1 MAIFVILICMK
12 IQVVSDIHS
21 RKIAIKKALEI
32 GKKMGCEAI
41 FFCGDTSDPETF
53 SILCEDGRPLYAVL
67 GNIETDIEKTKELA
81 KNSPHVTFDPYVLTF
96 AIDGKSIALTHYPH
110 SAEQL
115 AKEETY
121 DAVFHGH
128 TYKSRIEYMGRVLIG
143 NPGEISGH
151 ITGRRSFGVYDT
163 TTGSFDII
171 KVEI

>member
-1 MAIFVILICMK
+1 MK

-21 RKIAIKKALEI
+21 RKIALKKALEM

-53 SILCEDGRPLYAVL
+53 SLLVEDGRSLYGVL
-67 GNIETDIEKTKELA
+67 GNIEQDIEKTKEIA
-81 KNSPHVTFDPYVLTF
+81 KKSSHVTFDQYVLTF
-96 AIDGKSIALTHYPH
+96 TIDGKSIALTHYPH

-115 AKEETY
+115 AGEEKY

-128 TYKSRIEYMGRVLIG
+128 THRVRIEYVGRVLIG

-151 ITGRRSFGVYDT
+151 ITGKRSFGIYDT
-163 TTGSFDII
+163 MTNSFDII
-171 KVEI
+171 ELKA